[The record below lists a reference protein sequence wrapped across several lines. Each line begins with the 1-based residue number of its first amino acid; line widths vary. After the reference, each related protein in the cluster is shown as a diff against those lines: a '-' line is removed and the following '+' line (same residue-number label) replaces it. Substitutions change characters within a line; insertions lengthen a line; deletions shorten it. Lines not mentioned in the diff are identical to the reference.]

1 MTNYLGGLI
10 FASKLNE
17 APSEHAHM
25 TTREGIA
32 EALKTRLSELKSRV
46 AKIESELR
54 TPLSSNTEEQATELE
69 NQDALASIGNSEIH
83 EIRKT
88 EEALKRISEGTY
100 GVCVQCGE
108 VIDPKRLRALPTAA
122 KCLSCAA

>member
-17 APSEHAHM
+17 ARSEHGHM
-25 TTREGIA
+25 TMREGIA
-32 EALKTRLSELKSRV
+32 KALKARLSELKSRV

-54 TPLSSNTEEQATELE
+54 TPLSADTEEQATELE

-83 EIRKT
+83 EIRQT
-88 EEALKRISEGTY
+88 EEALKRISEGAY
-100 GVCVQCGE
+100 GVCVQCG
-108 VIDPKRLRALPTAA
+108 VDFPKPCLRPLATAA
-122 KCLSCAA
+122 ALSG

>member
-32 EALKTRLSELKSRV
+32 EALKARLSELKSRV

-54 TPLSSNTEEQATELE
+54 TPLSAAAPGRLPSAVDRACT
-69 NQDALASIGNSEIH
+69 
-83 EIRKT
+83 
-88 EEALKRISEGTY
+88 
-100 GVCVQCGE
+100 QCGE
-108 VIDPKRLRALPTAA
+108 VIDPKRLRALP
-122 KCLSCAA
+122 